1 MTTQLT
7 IHMRD
12 ELGSNNVVTVDLD
25 QMSDKAAWAAA
36 GQATQDW
43 CRRGEWGI
51 DGASVRCWC
60 WWETEAE
67 TTEDAESVVVVEI
80 EPDEDALIAAAGGNT
95 DCDHDWVATYDFER
109 GLKEN
114 PGVWMTGG
122 TAMTIKTHCA
132 KCGLKRTER
141 STGSQRN
148 PGEHDTVEFEL
159 PTDEELERMG
169 LAAAE

>member
-12 ELGSNNVVTVDLD
+12 EVGSEETATVEIP
-25 QMSDKAAWAAA
+25 QMSDSAAWAAA
-36 GQATQDW
+36 EQATEEW

-60 WWETEAE
+60 WWETDTD

-80 EPDEDALIAAAGGNT
+80 APDEDALIEAAGGDT
-95 DCDHDWVATYDFER
+95 DCDHEWVATVEVEG
-109 GLKEN
+109 GLREN
-114 PGVWMTGG
+114 PGVWMTCG
-122 TAMTIKTHCA
+122 TSMTIKTHCA
-132 KCGLKRTER
+132 RCGLKRTER

-148 PGEHDTVEFEL
+148 PGEHDTVTFEL
-159 PTDEELERMG
+159 PTDEELARMG
-169 LAAAE
+169 IAVAD